1 MTRSSNLSKRQSAV
15 SGLPVSAR
23 TRSGVLFRPG
33 ADIWK
38 FRDGVTGV
46 NLNFEQAN
54 QYMTDELVYGLKQT
68 LIWLLQNKA
77 SGTAVSVYS
86 TFLHFIRSIECST
99 ESPLAE
105 IKSSD
110 LINYRAR
117 LSKRQVNRL
126 RTLATLLRKWWELDL
141 LGVNEEAIKLLG
153 DLRLKASP
161 TGESVRT
168 MCPFSGPLSQ
178 LEDESFQYSLNAA
191 FAKGQLKED
200 EFFSI
205 WITRALGQRPCQ
217 SAAMKVCDLFA
228 ETHADQSVEYTIQVP
243 RAKQR
248 DRIHPRASFK
258 VRPLIPQIGEPLF
271 DYVRRVAERFT
282 GTLNDV
288 QMAPMFPRE
297 NPDGSAGYEYHRT
310 GNEMSRLI
318 TGAIAKIDAF
328 SERTGKKLHVFPTR
342 LRRTVGT
349 RAAQEGHSELVI
361 AEVLDHSN
369 IASAAYYVEAVPE
382 IAIRIDQAMAKT
394 LAPIAKAFQGIVPDR
409 VEAKSIV
416 GESKIIDLRI
426 DRSGKS
432 MGACGSNRSCS
443 FNAPIACYTCRS
455 FRPWLDG
462 PHQAVLDHMLNR
474 REHQLAQSDAR
485 IASVNDRTILA
496 IAEVIA
502 MCSDRLDGRS
512 L

>member
-1 MTRSSNLSKRQSAV
+1 MRRSNNLSKPQSEVA
-15 SGLPVSAR
+15 GLPISVR

-33 ADIWK
+33 ADVWK

-68 LIWLLQNKA
+68 LIWMFQNKA
-77 SGTAVSVYS
+77 SGTAVAVYS
-86 TFLHFIRSIECST
+86 TFLHFIRSIDCSA
-99 ESPLAE
+99 ERPLAE
-105 IKSSD
+105 ITSSD
-110 LINYRAR
+110 LINYRAM
-117 LSKRQVNRL
+117 LSTRQINRL
-126 RTLATLLRKWWELDL
+126 RTLASLLRKWQQLDL
-141 LGVNEEAIKLLG
+141 SGVNADAIKLLG
-153 DLRLKASP
+153 DLRLRASP
-161 TGESVRT
+161 TGEAVRT
-168 MCPFSGPLSQ
+168 MCPLTGPLSQ
-178 LEDESFQYSLNAA
+178 LEDESFQYALNAS
-191 FAKGQLKED
+191 FAKGQLQED
-200 EFFSI
+200 EFFAI

-228 ETHADQSVEYTIQVP
+228 ETHADQSVEYTIQIP

-258 VRPLIPQIGEPLF
+258 VRPLIPQIGEPLL
-271 DYVRRVAERFT
+271 DYVRRVAERFK

-297 NPDGSAGYEYHRT
+297 NPAGSAGYEYHRT
-310 GNEMSRLI
+310 GVEMSRLI
-318 TGAIAKIDAF
+318 TSAIAKIDAF

-349 RAAQEGHSELVI
+349 RAAQEGHSELII

-394 LAPIAKAFQGIVPDR
+394 LAPIAKAFQGVAPDR
-409 VEAKSIV
+409 VEATSNL

-432 MGACGSNRSCS
+432 MGACGSNGSCS

-462 PHQAVLDHMLNR
+462 PHQAVLDHMLSR
-474 REHQLAQSDAR
+474 RERQLEQSDAR

-502 MCSDRLDGRS
+502 MCSERLGGCS